1 MAGRKQVVDMR
12 SETNGISRNEN
23 CEQQRNWTQDHWQ
36 RKASDA
42 LANYDPTRAHLNFEV
57 TRGGIVQPIDT
68 SNTIAEKMAENLTAR
83 GIKDPNARPNVQR
96 KQRTIAKFTFGG
108 NRERMYEL
116 AFCEQQVDL
125 QKGADNSHITRS
137 KDIERWA
144 RDIYMFMAKR
154 YGEENIISFYVH
166 LDEKNPHAHC
176 TLVPV
181 DKERNRIFWVS
192 VFGKNRFEEGA
203 NMPQQHNAFEAEV
216 GRKWGLERG
225 SNMEETKAKHRST
238 EEYKRDLVTEVTG
251 LETTREG
258 LQKQIHRAEIKLK
271 GISTMIDNLHARRDD
286 IQEQIDQIAQQFG
299 QDGTD
304 NAELAQKMAQLRQ
317 ELKDVDEKLVLRN
330 KQLDE
335 ANSTLSAARA
345 KLAEMQQE
353 RDSLQS
359 FIRKEQ
365 NIKTTI
371 QQRDMFATYNSMVA
385 SSLEPLMPT
394 LTDRQKEI
402 LEESGYNALTEQSFH
417 VLTVALFLSNNFIH
431 EATNYAESHGGGGSA
446 NLSGWGNDKDDDDEL
461 WWRRCISTSAA
472 LMRPAGRKV
481 KRSR

>member
-1 MAGRKQVVDMR
+1 
-12 SETNGISRNEN
+12 
-23 CEQQRNWTQDHWQ
+23 
-36 RKASDA
+36 
-42 LANYDPTRAHLNFEV
+42 
-57 TRGGIVQPIDT
+57 
-68 SNTIAEKMAENLTAR
+68 
-83 GIKDPNARPNVQR
+83 
-96 KQRTIAKFTFGG
+96 
-108 NRERMYEL
+108 
-116 AFCEQQVDL
+116 
-125 QKGADNSHITRS
+125 
-137 KDIERWA
+137 
-144 RDIYMFMAKR
+144 
-154 YGEENIISFYVH
+154 
-166 LDEKNPHAHC
+166 
-176 TLVPV
+176 
-181 DKERNRIFWVS
+181 
-192 VFGKNRFEEGA
+192 
-203 NMPQQHNAFEAEV
+203 MPQQHNAFEAEV